1 MTENAMRGVVR
12 AFSDALAA
20 RAPELFS
27 TVLDDNI
34 EWTVF
39 GPVDLF
45 PYFGQRRGKVAVMMA
60 FEDMSAHLSLI
71 RAEKEMLLVDGNRV
85 AGLVRIN
92 AVDMVTGRTLSLR
105 LALFAEFRNGKLT
118 SLKALFDSFDA
129 VEQSLGH
136 HIDVSRVA

>member
-12 AFSDALAA
+12 GFSDALAA

-27 TVLDDNI
+27 TKLDDNI

-45 PYFGQRRGKVAVMMA
+45 PFFGQRRGKAAVMMA

-71 RAEKEMLLVDGNRV
+71 RVEKEVVLVEGDRA

-92 AVDMVTGRTLSLR
+92 AVDTFTGRTLSLR
-105 LALFAEFRNGKLT
+105 LALFAEFRDGKLT

-136 HIDVSRVA
+136 QIDLSRVA

>member
-12 AFSDALAA
+12 AFCDALAA

-27 TVLDDNI
+27 TMLDDNI

-45 PYFGQRRGKVAVMMA
+45 PFFGQRRGKAAVMAA
-60 FEDMSAHLSLI
+60 FEDMSANLSLI
-71 RAEKEMLLVDGNRV
+71 RSEKEIVLVDGDRA

-92 AVDMVTGRTLSLR
+92 AVDTCTGRTLSLR
-105 LALFAEFRNGKLT
+105 LALFAEFRNGKLA

-136 HIDVSRVA
+136 QIDVSRVA